1 MLSYK
6 IIKINKTKKQ
16 TRIKLKEEF
25 YKHFKIKQTI
35 QQIKLNNLKK
45 KILVQAIILNK
56 IIKTKE
62 KTYYMKQDLIIMKIK
77 IKERSDD

>member
-1 MLSYK
+1 MFSNK
-6 IIKINKTKKQ
+6 IIRINKAKKQ
-16 TRIKLKEEF
+16 TRIKLKKEF

-35 QQIKLNNLKK
+35 QQVKLNNLKK

-62 KTYYMKQDLIIMKIK
+62 KTYYMKQALIIMKIK
-77 IKERSDD
+77 IK